1 MRSKAKYIFL
11 VSTMEVT
18 SSKGKDTAGGLKE
31 MKDMEF
37 ESIKLFFDALVE
49 VYKMDGLRRSVV
61 FSMFENVYDWN
72 HPKVINPLD
81 DGSVVPH
88 FSGKNFNFSITNQT
102 LFQL

>member
-49 VYKMDGLRRSVV
+49 VYKMDGMWHKSDWIVLSYYFFRFTKVCR
-61 FSMFENVYDWN
+61 FFNV
-72 HPKVINPLD
+72 
-81 DGSVVPH
+81 
-88 FSGKNFNFSITNQT
+88 
-102 LFQL
+102 